1 MNILLD
7 ANLSWRLV
15 KRLSPY
21 FSSVLHINQAN
32 LVYPATDIAI
42 WNWAKLNQFII
53 VTNDDDFRDLLSTY
67 GFPPKVILLRKG
79 NLSTNDIYSVLIGCK
94 TEIDLLHRS
103 NTYGLIEIY

>member
-15 KRLSPY
+15 KQLSPY
-21 FSSVLHINQAN
+21 FSRALHISQTNLAN
-32 LVYPATDIAI
+32 PATDIAI

-67 GFPPKVILLRKG
+67 GFPPKVVLLRKG
-79 NLSTNDIYSVLIGCK
+79 NLSTDDICRVLIGCK
-94 TEIDLLHRS
+94 TEIDLLHQS
-103 NTYGLIEIY
+103 DTYGLIEIY